1 MMADVFFF
9 VRPFF
14 FLIQLF
20 TIIKLNVGRST
31 ILTLIRTPKNLFFLI
46 THRHLSYVGR
56 KRENVITNLFIGY
69 LLSI

>member
-1 MMADVFFF
+1 MFFFF
-9 VRPFF
+9 VRPFFF

-31 ILTLIRTPKNLFFLI
+31 ILTLILTPKNLFFLI
-46 THRHLSYVGR
+46 LTHRHLSCVGR
-56 KRENVITNLFIGY
+56 KRENVITNLFIGD

>member
-9 VRPFF
+9 FVRPFFFF

-31 ILTLIRTPKNLFFLI
+31 ILTLILTPKKFVFPYNSSSFKLC
-46 THRHLSYVGR
+46 R
-56 KRENVITNLFIGY
+56 KKAGKCY
-69 LLSI
+69 Y